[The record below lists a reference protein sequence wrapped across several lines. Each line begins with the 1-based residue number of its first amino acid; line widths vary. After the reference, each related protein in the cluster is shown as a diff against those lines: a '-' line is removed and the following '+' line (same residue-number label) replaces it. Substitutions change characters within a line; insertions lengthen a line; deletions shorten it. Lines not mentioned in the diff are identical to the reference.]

1 MPVRKALCLQM
12 LKIFRKEK
20 KISKNLKILVFII
33 NEAFFLR
40 HTSLNVEIDV
50 FYGQTD
56 LDVSDRFEEEVKL
69 IKKIK
74 NFNIDTNSIKVYS
87 SPLKRC
93 IKLTNKLTKNY
104 IVDERIK
111 EMNLGDWEMKKM
123 SSISKKEKLD
133 WENNLLSFKI
143 PNGES
148 NNEFLKRLKS
158 FLEDI
163 FKFNEDAL
171 IVCHAGSINGML
183 SLLTKEP
190 FDKMV
195 KNYWEL
201 IKHGSLSLIEL
212 KNELIITKII
222 GK

>member
-1 MPVRKALCLQM
+1 MKL
-12 LKIFRKEK
+12 
-20 KISKNLKILVFII
+20 
-33 NEAFFLR
+33 FFLR

-56 LDVSDRFEEEVKL
+56 LDVSDTFEEEVKL
-69 IKKIK
+69 IQKKIK

-93 IKLTNKLTKNY
+93 IKLTNKLTENY
-104 IVDERIK
+104 IIDERIK

>member
-1 MPVRKALCLQM
+1 MKL
-12 LKIFRKEK
+12 
-20 KISKNLKILVFII
+20 
-33 NEAFFLR
+33 FFLR

-56 LDVSDRFEEEVKL
+56 LDVSDTFEEEVQL
-69 IKKIK
+69 IQKKIQ

-93 IKLTNKLTKNY
+93 IKLTNKLTENY

-123 SSISKKEKLD
+123 SSISEKEKLD

-148 NNEFLKRLKS
+148 NNEFLKRLNS

-163 FKFNEDAL
+163 LKLNEDAL

>member
-1 MPVRKALCLQM
+1 MKL
-12 LKIFRKEK
+12 
-20 KISKNLKILVFII
+20 
-33 NEAFFLR
+33 FFLR

-56 LDVSDRFEEEVKL
+56 LDVSDTFEEEVKL
-69 IKKIK
+69 IQKKIK
-74 NFNIDTNSIKVYS
+74 NFNIDMNSIKVYS

-93 IKLTNKLTKNY
+93 IKLTNKLTENY

-123 SSISKKEKLD
+123 SSITKKEKLD

-148 NNEFLKRLKS
+148 NNDFLKRLKS
-158 FLEDI
+158 FLDDI
-163 FKFNEDAL
+163 YKFNEDAL

-212 KNELIITKII
+212 KNESIITKII

>member
-1 MPVRKALCLQM
+1 MKL
-12 LKIFRKEK
+12 
-20 KISKNLKILVFII
+20 
-33 NEAFFLR
+33 FFLR

-56 LDVSDRFEEEVKL
+56 LDVSDRFEEEVEL
-69 IKKIK
+69 IKKKIK
-74 NFNIDTNSIKVYS
+74 YFNIDTDSIKIYS

-93 IKLTNKLTKNY
+93 IKLTNKLTKHY
-104 IVDERIK
+104 IIDERIK

-123 SSISKKEKLD
+123 SSIPEKDKLD
-133 WENNLLSFKI
+133 WEKNLLSFKI

-148 NNEFLKRLKS
+148 NYEFLKRLNS
-158 FLEDI
+158 FLEDML
-163 FKFNEDAL
+163 KFNENAL

-183 SLLTKEP
+183 SILTKEP
-190 FDKMV
+190 FDEMV

-212 KNELIITKII
+212 KNELIIKKII

>member
-1 MPVRKALCLQM
+1 MKL
-12 LKIFRKEK
+12 
-20 KISKNLKILVFII
+20 
-33 NEAFFLR
+33 FFLR

-56 LDVSDRFEEEVKL
+56 LDVSDTFEEEVQL
-69 IKKIK
+69 IQKKIQ

-93 IKLTNKLTKNY
+93 IKLTNKLTENY

-163 FKFNEDAL
+163 FKCNEDAL

>member
-1 MPVRKALCLQM
+1 MRL
-12 LKIFRKEK
+12 
-20 KISKNLKILVFII
+20 
-33 NEAFFLR
+33 FFLR
-40 HTSLNVEIDV
+40 HTSLKVEIDV

-56 LDVSDRFEEEVKL
+56 LDVSDNFEEEVIL
-69 IKKIK
+69 IKKKIL
-74 NFNIDTNSIKVYS
+74 NFNIDTGSIKVYS

-93 IKLTNKLTKNY
+93 IKLTKRLTENY
-104 IVDERIK
+104 IIDERIK

-123 SSISKKEKLD
+123 TSIPEGEKLE

-148 NNEFLKRLKS
+148 NEEFLKRLKS

-163 FKFNEDAL
+163 FKLNEDAL

-212 KNELIITKII
+212 KNKLIIKKII

>member
-1 MPVRKALCLQM
+1 MKL
-12 LKIFRKEK
+12 
-20 KISKNLKILVFII
+20 
-33 NEAFFLR
+33 FFLR
-40 HTSLNVEIDV
+40 HTSLNVDIDV

-69 IKKIK
+69 IQKKIK

-104 IVDERIK
+104 SVDERIK

-212 KNELIITKII
+212 KNESIITKII

>member
-1 MPVRKALCLQM
+1 MKL
-12 LKIFRKEK
+12 
-20 KISKNLKILVFII
+20 
-33 NEAFFLR
+33 FFLR

-69 IKKIK
+69 IKKKIK
-74 NFNIDTNSIKVYS
+74 NFNIDTNYIKVYS

-123 SSISKKEKLD
+123 SSITKKEKLD

-158 FLEDI
+158 FLDDI

-201 IKHGSLSLIEL
+201 IKHGSISLIEL
-212 KNELIITKII
+212 KNESIITKII

>member
-1 MPVRKALCLQM
+1 MKL
-12 LKIFRKEK
+12 
-20 KISKNLKILVFII
+20 
-33 NEAFFLR
+33 FFLR

-56 LDVSDRFEEEVKL
+56 LDVSDTFEEEVQL
-69 IKKIK
+69 IQKKIQ
-74 NFNIDTNSIKVYS
+74 NFNIDPNSIKVYS

-93 IKLTNKLTKNY
+93 IKLTNKLTENY

-123 SSISKKEKLD
+123 SSISEKEKLD

-148 NNEFLKRLKS
+148 NNEFLKRLNS

-163 FKFNEDAL
+163 FKLNEDAL

>member
-1 MPVRKALCLQM
+1 MVRIVIQ
-12 LKIFRKEK
+12 
-20 KISKNLKILVFII
+20 
-33 NEAFFLR
+33 
-40 HTSLNVEIDV
+40 
-50 FYGQTD
+50 
-56 LDVSDRFEEEVKL
+56 
-69 IKKIK
+69 KKIK

-93 IKLTNKLTKNY
+93 IKLTNKLTENY

-123 SSISKKEKLD
+123 SSISEKEKLD

-148 NNEFLKRLKS
+148 NNEFLKRLNS

-163 FKFNEDAL
+163 FKLNEDAL

>member
-1 MPVRKALCLQM
+1 MKL
-12 LKIFRKEK
+12 
-20 KISKNLKILVFII
+20 
-33 NEAFFLR
+33 FFLR

-69 IKKIK
+69 IKKKIK
-74 NFNIDTNSIKVYS
+74 NFNIDTNYIKVYS

-158 FLEDI
+158 FLDDI

-212 KNELIITKII
+212 KNELIIKKII
-222 GK
+222 GN

>member
-1 MPVRKALCLQM
+1 MKL
-12 LKIFRKEK
+12 
-20 KISKNLKILVFII
+20 
-33 NEAFFLR
+33 FFLR

-69 IKKIK
+69 IKKKIK
-74 NFNIDTNSIKVYS
+74 NFNIDTKYIKVYS

-158 FLEDI
+158 FLDDI

-201 IKHGSLSLIEL
+201 IKHGSISFIEL

>member
-1 MPVRKALCLQM
+1 MKL
-12 LKIFRKEK
+12 
-20 KISKNLKILVFII
+20 
-33 NEAFFLR
+33 FFLR
-40 HTSLNVEIDV
+40 HTSLNVDIDV

-69 IKKIK
+69 IQKKIK

-93 IKLTNKLTKNY
+93 IKLTNKLTENY

-163 FKFNEDAL
+163 FKLNEDAL

-212 KNELIITKII
+212 KNESIITKII

>member
-1 MPVRKALCLQM
+1 MKL
-12 LKIFRKEK
+12 
-20 KISKNLKILVFII
+20 
-33 NEAFFLR
+33 FFLR

-69 IKKIK
+69 IKKKIK

-93 IKLTNKLTKNY
+93 IKLTNKLTENF

-158 FLEDI
+158 FLDDI

-212 KNELIITKII
+212 KNELIIKKII

>member
-1 MPVRKALCLQM
+1 MKL
-12 LKIFRKEK
+12 
-20 KISKNLKILVFII
+20 
-33 NEAFFLR
+33 FFLR

-56 LDVSDRFEEEVKL
+56 LDVSDKFEEEVKL
-69 IKKIK
+69 IQKKIK

-93 IKLTNKLTKNY
+93 IKLTNKLTENY

-212 KNELIITKII
+212 KNESIITKII

>member
-1 MPVRKALCLQM
+1 MKL
-12 LKIFRKEK
+12 
-20 KISKNLKILVFII
+20 
-33 NEAFFLR
+33 FFLR

-69 IKKIK
+69 IQKKIK
-74 NFNIDTNSIKVYS
+74 NFNIDTKSIKVYS

-93 IKLTNKLTKNY
+93 IKLTNKLTENY

-123 SSISKKEKLD
+123 SSISKEEKLD

-163 FKFNEDAL
+163 FKCNEDAL

-183 SLLTKEP
+183 SLLTEEP

-201 IKHGSLSLIEL
+201 IKHGSISLIEL
-212 KNELIITKII
+212 KNESIITKII

>member
-1 MPVRKALCLQM
+1 MKL
-12 LKIFRKEK
+12 
-20 KISKNLKILVFII
+20 
-33 NEAFFLR
+33 FFLR

-69 IKKIK
+69 IQKKIK

-93 IKLTNKLTKNY
+93 IKLTNKLTENY

-148 NNEFLKRLKS
+148 NSEFLKRLKS

>member
-1 MPVRKALCLQM
+1 MKL
-12 LKIFRKEK
+12 
-20 KISKNLKILVFII
+20 
-33 NEAFFLR
+33 FFLR

-56 LDVSDRFEEEVKL
+56 LDVSDSFEEEVKL
-69 IKKIK
+69 IQKKIK
-74 NFNIDTNSIKVYS
+74 NFNIDMNSIKVYS

-163 FKFNEDAL
+163 FKCNEDAL

-212 KNELIITKII
+212 KNESIITKII

>member
-1 MPVRKALCLQM
+1 MKL
-12 LKIFRKEK
+12 
-20 KISKNLKILVFII
+20 
-33 NEAFFLR
+33 FFLR

-56 LDVSDRFEEEVKL
+56 LDVSDRFEEEVEL
-69 IKKIK
+69 IKKKIK
-74 NFNIDTNSIKVYS
+74 YFNIDTDSIKIYS

-93 IKLTNKLTKNY
+93 IKLTNKLTKHY
-104 IVDERIK
+104 IIDERIK

-123 SSISKKEKLD
+123 SSISKKEKLN

-148 NNEFLKRLKS
+148 NSEFLKRLKS

-212 KNELIITKII
+212 KNELIIKKII

>member
-1 MPVRKALCLQM
+1 MKL
-12 LKIFRKEK
+12 
-20 KISKNLKILVFII
+20 
-33 NEAFFLR
+33 FFLR
-40 HTSLNVEIDV
+40 HTSLNVDIDV

-56 LDVSDRFEEEVKL
+56 LDVSDRFEKEVKL
-69 IKKIK
+69 IQKKIK
-74 NFNIDTNSIKVYS
+74 NFNIDTDSIKVYS

-93 IKLTNKLTKNY
+93 IKLTNRLTENY

-123 SSISKKEKLD
+123 SSISEKEKLD

-148 NNEFLKRLKS
+148 NNEFLKRLNS

-163 FKFNEDAL
+163 FKLNEDAL

>member
-1 MPVRKALCLQM
+1 MKL
-12 LKIFRKEK
+12 
-20 KISKNLKILVFII
+20 
-33 NEAFFLR
+33 FFLR

-69 IKKIK
+69 IKKKIK
-74 NFNIDTNSIKVYS
+74 NFNIDTNHIKVYS

-123 SSISKKEKLD
+123 SSISEKEKLD

-148 NNEFLKRLKS
+148 NNEFLKRLNS

-163 FKFNEDAL
+163 FKLNEDAL

-212 KNELIITKII
+212 KNESIITKII

>member
-1 MPVRKALCLQM
+1 MKL
-12 LKIFRKEK
+12 
-20 KISKNLKILVFII
+20 
-33 NEAFFLR
+33 FFLR

-56 LDVSDRFEEEVKL
+56 LDVSDSFEEEVKL
-69 IKKIK
+69 IQKKIK

-93 IKLTNKLTKNY
+93 IKLTNKLTENY

-158 FLEDI
+158 FLDDI

-212 KNELIITKII
+212 KNESIITKII

>member
-1 MPVRKALCLQM
+1 MKL
-12 LKIFRKEK
+12 
-20 KISKNLKILVFII
+20 
-33 NEAFFLR
+33 FFLR

-56 LDVSDRFEEEVKL
+56 LDVSDSFEEEVKL
-69 IKKIK
+69 IQKKIK

-93 IKLTNKLTKNY
+93 IKLTNKLTENY

-212 KNELIITKII
+212 KNESIITKII

>member
-1 MPVRKALCLQM
+1 MRL
-12 LKIFRKEK
+12 
-20 KISKNLKILVFII
+20 
-33 NEAFFLR
+33 FFLR
-40 HTSLNVEIDV
+40 HTSLKVGDDV

-56 LDVSDRFEEEVKL
+56 LDVSDKFENEVKL
-69 IKKIK
+69 IKKKIL
-74 NFNIDTNSIKVYS
+74 NFNIDTSTIKVYS

-93 IKLTNKLTKNY
+93 IKLTNRLTENY
-104 IVDERIK
+104 IVDDSIK
-111 EMNLGDWEMKKM
+111 EMSLGDWEMKKM
-123 SSISKKEKLD
+123 SSIPEKEKLE

-148 NNEFLKRLKS
+148 NNEFLKRLES

-171 IVCHAGSINGML
+171 IICHAGSINGML

-201 IKHGSLSLIEL
+201 IKHGSLSFIEL
-212 KNELIITKII
+212 KNKLIIKKII

>member
-1 MPVRKALCLQM
+1 MKL
-12 LKIFRKEK
+12 
-20 KISKNLKILVFII
+20 
-33 NEAFFLR
+33 FFLR

-69 IKKIK
+69 IKKKIK
-74 NFNIDTNSIKVYS
+74 NFNIDTNYIKVYS

-93 IKLTNKLTKNY
+93 IKLTNKLTENY

-212 KNELIITKII
+212 KNESIITKII

>member
-1 MPVRKALCLQM
+1 MKL
-12 LKIFRKEK
+12 
-20 KISKNLKILVFII
+20 
-33 NEAFFLR
+33 FFLR
-40 HTSLNVEIDV
+40 HTSLNVDIDV

-56 LDVSDRFEEEVKL
+56 LDVSDRFEQEVKL
-69 IKKIK
+69 IQKKIK

-93 IKLTNKLTKNY
+93 IKLTNKLTENY
-104 IVDERIK
+104 IIDERIK

-123 SSISKKEKLD
+123 SSISKKDKLD

>member
-1 MPVRKALCLQM
+1 MKL
-12 LKIFRKEK
+12 
-20 KISKNLKILVFII
+20 
-33 NEAFFLR
+33 FFLR

-69 IKKIK
+69 IKKKIK
-74 NFNIDTNSIKVYS
+74 NFNIDTNYIKVYS

-93 IKLTNKLTKNY
+93 IKLTNKLTENY
-104 IVDERIK
+104 IIDERIK

>member
-1 MPVRKALCLQM
+1 MKL
-12 LKIFRKEK
+12 
-20 KISKNLKILVFII
+20 
-33 NEAFFLR
+33 FFLR

-56 LDVSDRFEEEVKL
+56 LDVSDNFEEEVEL
-69 IKKIK
+69 IKKKILD
-74 NFNIDTNSIKVYS
+74 FNIDTGSIKVYS

-93 IKLTNKLTKNY
+93 VKLTNRLTDTY
-104 IVDERIK
+104 IIDERIK

-123 SSISKKEKLD
+123 SSISKKEKLE

-148 NNEFLKRLKS
+148 NDEFLKRLKS

-163 FKFNEDAL
+163 FKVNEDAL

-201 IKHGSLSLIEL
+201 IKHGSLSMIEL
-212 KNELIITKII
+212 KNELIIKKII

>member
-1 MPVRKALCLQM
+1 MKL
-12 LKIFRKEK
+12 
-20 KISKNLKILVFII
+20 
-33 NEAFFLR
+33 FFLR

-56 LDVSDRFEEEVKL
+56 LDVSDKFEEEVKL
-69 IKKIK
+69 IQKKIK

-93 IKLTNKLTKNY
+93 IKLTNKLTENY

-123 SSISKKEKLD
+123 SSISKKEKLN

-201 IKHGSLSLIEL
+201 IKHGSISLIEL
-212 KNELIITKII
+212 KNESIVTKII

>member
-1 MPVRKALCLQM
+1 MKL
-12 LKIFRKEK
+12 
-20 KISKNLKILVFII
+20 
-33 NEAFFLR
+33 FFLR

-56 LDVSDRFEEEVKL
+56 LDVSDSFEEEVKL
-69 IKKIK
+69 IQKKIK
-74 NFNIDTNSIKVYS
+74 NFNIDTNCIKVYS

-93 IKLTNKLTKNY
+93 IKLTNKLTENY

-123 SSISKKEKLD
+123 SSISNKEKLD
-133 WENNLLSFKI
+133 WENNLLSFQI